1 MKPEWQARYTLMTAA
16 AQEAGRIA
24 LNYYP
29 DLKAADFTAQ
39 VILKADN
46 SPVTVADREAEAHL
60 RKVLLDAFPDD
71 GFLGEESGDRPGAS
85 GYRWIVDPIDGTR
98 SFVRGVPH
106 WATLVG
112 LEYGN
117 QPIAGVAYEPVIDR
131 TWRALQGAGT
141 FRDDQPIHVS
151 RIERLNE
158 SVMFY
163 SSLSWF
169 VKAGRANQFLQLVA
183 RTQRQR
189 GFGDYYGH
197 LLVAQGAGEFMVE
210 HGVHAWD
217 VAALKVIVEEAGGRF
232 TDWNGNPTIHTPDCL
247 ASNGLMHDAVLEI
260 LRGAG

>member
-1 MKPEWQARYTLMTAA
+1 MNPEWQRRYDAMISAAR
-16 AQEAGRIA
+16 EAGRIA

-39 VILKADN
+39 VIWKSDN
-46 SPVTVADREAEAHL
+46 SPVTIADREAEAHL
-60 RKVLLDAFPDD
+60 RKVLLNAFPGD
-71 GFLGEESGDRPGAS
+71 GFLGEESGDLPGKS

-112 LEYGN
+112 LEHDDE
-117 QPIAGVAYEPVIDR
+117 PIGGVAYEPVIDR
-131 TWRALQGAGT
+131 MWRALHGAGA
-141 FRDDQPIHVS
+141 FRDDQRIHVS
-151 RIERLNE
+151 RIDSLNE

-163 SSLSWF
+163 SSLAWF

-217 VAALKVIVEEAGGRF
+217 VAALKVIVDEAGGRF
-232 TDWNGNPTIHTPDCL
+232 TDWSGNSTIHTPDCI

-260 LRGAG
+260 MRGA

>member
-1 MKPEWQARYTLMTAA
+1 MNREWQSRSDLMIRAAR
-16 AQEAGRIA
+16 EAGRIA
-24 LNYYP
+24 LAHYP

-39 VILKADN
+39 VIWKSDN

-60 RKVLLDAFPDD
+60 RKVLLTAFPGD
-71 GFLGEESGDRPGAS
+71 GFLGEESGDLVGKT
-85 GYRWIVDPIDGTR
+85 GFRWIVDPIDGTR

-112 LEYGN
+112 LECDG

-131 TWRALQGAGT
+131 VWRALQGAGA
-141 FRDDQPIHVS
+141 FRDDQRIHVS
-151 RIERLNE
+151 RIDNLKE

-183 RTQRQR
+183 KTQRQR

-232 TDWNGNPTIHTPDCL
+232 TDWSGAPTIHTPDCL
-247 ASNGLMHDAVLEI
+247 ASNGLLHDRILEI
-260 LRGAG
+260 LQSAG

>member
-1 MKPEWQARYTLMTAA
+1 MNREWQARYDLMIGAA
-16 AQEAGRIA
+16 REAGRIA
-24 LNYYP
+24 LTYYP

-39 VILKADN
+39 VIWKADN
-46 SPVTVADREAEAHL
+46 SPVTVADREAEAQL
-60 RKVLLDAFPDD
+60 RKTLLDAFPSD
-71 GFLGEESGDRPGAS
+71 GFLGEESGDLAGTS

-98 SFVRGVPH
+98 NFVRGVPH

-112 LEYGN
+112 VEFDGT
-117 QPIAGVAYEPVIDR
+117 PIAGVAYEPVIDR
-131 TWRALQGAGT
+131 TWRALQGTGT
-141 FRDDQPIHVS
+141 FRDDQRVHVS
-151 RIERLNE
+151 RIDRLDQ

-169 VKAGRANQFLQLVA
+169 VKAGREKQFLKLVA

-197 LLVAQGAGEFMVE
+197 LLVAQGAGDFMVE

-232 TDWNGNPTIHTPDCL
+232 TDWNGKPTIHTPDCV
-247 ASNGLMHDAVLEI
+247 ASNGLLHDAVLAI
-260 LRGAG
+260 LREDG

>member
-1 MKPEWQARYTLMTAA
+1 MNPECQCRFDLMIRVVR
-16 AQEAGRIA
+16 EAGRIA

-29 DLKAADFTAQ
+29 DLKAADFSAQ
-39 VILKADN
+39 VIWKSDN
-46 SPVTVADREAEAHL
+46 SPVTIADREAEVHL
-60 RKVLLDAFPDD
+60 RKVLLDAFPND
-71 GFLGEESGDRPGAS
+71 GFLGEESGDQRGNS

-112 LEYGN
+112 LEHDG
-117 QPIAGVAYEPVIDR
+117 QAIAGLAYEPVINR
-131 TWRALQGAGT
+131 TWKAMKGAGA
-141 FRDDQPIHVS
+141 FRDDQRIHVS
-151 RIERLNE
+151 RIERLDE

-169 VKAGRANQFLQLVA
+169 VKAGRQDQFLQLVA

-197 LLVAQGAGEFMVE
+197 LLVAQGAGEFMIE
-210 HGVHAWD
+210 HGVHSWD

-232 TDWNGNPTIHTPDCL
+232 TDWNGTPTIHTPDCL
-247 ASNGLMHDAVLEI
+247 ASNGLTHEAVLEI
-260 LRGAG
+260 MRGME